1 MRFQLIFSRAAL
13 VNRTRHP
20 PIARSLPRARGQL
33 GSALE
38 GIFVIARDVSRS
50 HDPIEGKLS
59 PADDRVLLN
68 DWLPP
73 QAGVVPKIRIGQ
85 HWINVLWVL
94 PIGFVLAVIG
104 VAIAQALRELPA
116 VQEFLVHYPGVPPT
130 ARAVTDGFPA
140 WLRVQHFLN
149 LLFMAFI
156 IRSGIQVLADH
167 PRLYWKRDCT
177 PGTEWFRFQ
186 KPVPKARIWTA
197 KDDAVTIPG
206 WLGIPGIRH
215 SIGLARWWH
224 FSFGLL
230 WIINGIVV
238 YGLLF
243 WTDQWQRLVPTT
255 WEVLPNAVSTALQ
268 YLSLTFPA
276 DESWTRYNSLQ
287 QLTYFITVF
296 VAAPTSIL
304 TGFMQGPAISNHLGW
319 FGKVLDRQRARS
331 IHFLAMCWFL
341 FFILIHVTLVFI
353 TGARVNLNMMF
364 AGVHDG
370 SWSGLAIFVPAITL
384 VAVTWWLASPF
395 TIRHARV
402 VQMIGEFMMW
412 PFNALTE
419 WWDPNSQLTEKD
431 ISPHFW
437 PNGTMPKSAEYDAL
451 VADDFKGFALR
462 VGGLVE
468 APKVFSYAELKAMP
482 KQEQITTHF
491 CIQGWSGVAKW
502 GGVPMRHILDLVRP
516 TSDARYAV
524 FYSLADGSDTGR
536 YYDVHRISNMRHDL
550 TILAYEMNDAPVSV
564 LHGAPLRLRCEN
576 ELGFK
581 MVKWIAAIE
590 FVHDFADLGA
600 GQGGYNEDH
609 EFYGYRM
616 PI

>member
-1 MRFQLIFSRAAL
+1 MTSTHPVPL
-13 VNRTRHP
+13 TR
-20 PIARSLPRARGQL
+20 
-33 GSALE
+33 
-38 GIFVIARDVSRS
+38 
-50 HDPIEGKLS
+50 DPIEANLS

-68 DWLPP
+68 NWLPP
-73 QAGVVPKIRIGQ
+73 QVGVVPKMRIGQ
-85 HWINVLWVL
+85 RWINVLWAL
-94 PIGFVLAVIG
+94 PVGFVLAVIG
-104 VAIAQALRELPA
+104 VAVAQALRELPA
-116 VQEFLVHYPGVPPT
+116 VQDFLVRYPGVPPSAPT
-130 ARAVTDGFPA
+130 VSAGFPA

-149 LLFMAFI
+149 LFFMAFI
-156 IRSGIQVLADH
+156 IRAGIQVLADH

-186 KPVPKARIWTA
+186 KAVPAGRIWTA
-197 KDDAVTIPG
+197 KDDSVTLPG

-230 WIINGIVV
+230 WMINGVV
-238 YGLLF
+238 FYTLLF
-243 WTDQWQRLVPTT
+243 WTGQWLRLVPTT
-255 WEVLPNAVSTALQ
+255 WEVFPNAASTALQ

-276 DESWTRYNSLQ
+276 EESWTRYNSLQ

-304 TGFMQGPAISNHLGW
+304 TGFMQSPAISNRLGW
-319 FGKVLDRQRARS
+319 FGRVLNRQRARS
-331 IHFLAMCWFL
+331 IHFLAMWWFL
-341 FFILIHVTLVFI
+341 LFILIHVTLVFI

-364 AGVHDG
+364 AGVNDG
-370 SWSGLAIFVPAITL
+370 SWSGFAIFVPAMAL
-384 VAVTWWLASPF
+384 LAVTWWLASPF
-395 TIRHARV
+395 TIRHARI
-402 VQMIGEFMMW
+402 VQKVGEFMMW
-412 PFNALTE
+412 PFNVLTD
-419 WWDPNSQLTEKD
+419 WWDPNSQLAEKD
-431 ISPHFW
+431 ISPYFW
-437 PNGTMPKSAEYDAL
+437 ANGTMPKSVEFDAL
-451 VADDFKGFALR
+451 VAEGFARFVLR
-462 VGGLVE
+462 VDGLVE
-468 APKVFSYAELKAMP
+468 SPRLFSYAELKAMP

-502 GGVPMRHILDLVRP
+502 GGVPMHHILELVRP
-516 TSDARYAV
+516 THDARYAV
-524 FYSLADGSDTGR
+524 FYSFADGSEGGR
-536 YYDVHRISNMRHDL
+536 YYDVQKISNMRHEL
-550 TILAYEMNDAPVSV
+550 TILAYEMNGAPVSV

-590 FVHDFADLGA
+590 FVHDFRDLGA